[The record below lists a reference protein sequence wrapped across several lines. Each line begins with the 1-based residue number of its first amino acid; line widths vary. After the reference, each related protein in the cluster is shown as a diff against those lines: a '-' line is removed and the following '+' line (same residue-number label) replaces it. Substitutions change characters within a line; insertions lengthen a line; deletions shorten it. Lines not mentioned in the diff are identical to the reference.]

1 MANLAFQV
9 TGFAFQ
15 GIGQFAFQGSIDL
28 PTAQPI
34 GGGGYIRHHPDYF
47 KKSRKRIRKERE
59 ALGISAEIL
68 DLIDGVAKRQ
78 ALGVASDSQKQL
90 DELHRELQIAEVE
103 WQGRY
108 LEVLNDLR
116 ERYISEEISRL
127 LAKKFSDEEDEMR
140 LMVLAALL

>member
-15 GIGQFAFQGSIDL
+15 GTGQFAFQGSVDL
-28 PTAQPI
+28 PPSQPI
-34 GGGGYIRHHPDYF
+34 GGGYIRHHPDYF

-59 ALGISAEIL
+59 ALGISAEVL

-78 ALGVASDSQKQL
+78 AEVVQSDPQKQFEELERAL
-90 DELHRELQIAEVE
+90 DLAQIE

-127 LAKKFSDEEDEMR
+127 LAKKFQDEEDEMR
-140 LMVLAALL
+140 LMALAALL